1 MPRCTGPFVAFII
14 VALGTRA
21 CHRPQ
26 HRIASSN
33 SARCTHARCRAKGIL
48 PAVPPGRTTPYHWA
62 VPLGRTTGPYHW
74 AVPLAVPLGRTTGGA
89 LNWRH
94 PRARQHT
101 GPNRTDHPPTRA
113 PQGCRRLRHPRGPR
127 RPEDTP
133 DLDTTTTTT
142 TTTAISTQHR
152 APSTEQR
159 DVDHAAHS
167 HSTDTAHSHST
178 QSQSPSVSTE
188 HRAARCRPRRTHHHT
203 AATAVVVAGGARW
216 VKTMSMSFCTPNTI
230 TSSLSSSSSLASAS

>member
-48 PAVPPGRTTPYHWA
+48 PAVPPGRTTPYHWV

-133 DLDTTTTTT
+133 DLDTTTT